1 VSGSR
6 TRDLFLAGV
15 FALTGLVIV
24 VDQAAIVLTQ
34 ILPATPGLLG
44 WRYGSVG
51 LTVGRTT
58 PLLLADLLLML
69 SALWVSNR
77 LLIRL
82 LAVGHFLLVPLLGLV
97 LLSFALDALQVIG
110 GMPEPQVPATRAAAL
125 RAAGML
131 ALLIGFAGWTGWLLW
146 RVAGSVK
153 PEQKTVERSVLV
165 VGSDHREPGAVHER

>member
-1 VSGSR
+1 MSGSR

-34 ILPATPGLLG
+34 ILPATPGILG

-51 LTVGRTT
+51 LTVGRAT

-69 SALWVSNR
+69 SALWVSSR
-77 LLIRL
+77 WLIRL
-82 LAVGHFLLVPLLGLV
+82 LAVGHFLLVPLLGAV
-97 LLSFALDALQVIG
+97 LLAFALDALQVLG
-110 GMPEPQVPATRAAAL
+110 GMPEPELPAARAAAA

-131 ALLIGFAGWTGWLLW
+131 VLLTGFAGWAGWLLW
-146 RVAGSVK
+146 RVGGAVK
-153 PEQKTVERSVLV
+153 PEPKTVERSVLV
-165 VGSDHREPGAVHER
+165 VGSEHREPGAVHER